1 MLLTKLMPF
10 DTWFYNRYKLE
21 LESCEYHGTRHLRF
35 ELGCWSFQAW
45 LNHGTQDLDHHEDD
59 VAAQIAPASVPF
71 WQKDRRHP
79 EHQEFDLPT
88 AYIVLQPH

>member
-1 MLLTKLMPF
+1 MFSLNSDKIFPF
-10 DTWFYNRYKLE
+10 FFFFFWL
-21 LESCEYHGTRHLRF
+21 
-35 ELGCWSFQAW
+35 AW